1 MVAPEDCAGLATR
14 PIKVTDIQSG
24 FSCGEPAL
32 DDFFLRH
39 ALTNH
44 ERGIGS
50 TFVLHSPTDDSIVL
64 GYYTLSMA
72 SVEAKK
78 VSKALRGQLPRY
90 PLPVALLGRLAVQG
104 SAQGQRVGQRLLIDA
119 LRRAHLAARHV
130 GCVGVLVD
138 AKNERAEGFY
148 LPFGFV
154 PIEVATWPHR
164 LFLPMATLVAALG
177 D

>member
-1 MVAPEDCAGLATR
+1 MAGQRGGAVPVTT
-14 PIKVTDIQSG
+14 PITSADLTGG

-32 DDFFLRH
+32 DEFFLRH
-39 ALTNH
+39 ALGNH

-50 TFVLHSPTDDSIVL
+50 TFVLHGPEDDAGVL

-72 SVEAKK
+72 DVDAKK

-90 PLPVALLGRLAVQG
+90 PLPVALIGRLAVQQA
-104 SAQGQRVGQRLLIDA
+104 AQGQRVGQRLLVDA
-119 LRRAHLAARHV
+119 LRRVHLAARHV

-148 LPFGFV
+148 LRYGFV
-154 PIEVATWPHR
+154 PIEVTTWPHR
-164 LFLPMATLVAALG
+164 LFLPMGTLIAALG
-177 D
+177 E

>member
-1 MVAPEDCAGLATR
+1 MVALPDGAALATH
-14 PIKVTDIQSG
+14 PIRATDVQGG

-32 DDFFLRH
+32 NDFFLRH
-39 ALTNH
+39 ALANH

-50 TFVLHSPTDDSIVL
+50 TFVLHAPTDDAIVL

-90 PLPVALLGRLAVQG
+90 PLPVALLGRLAVQV
-104 SAQGQRVGQRLLIDA
+104 SAQGQRVGRRLLIDA
-119 LRRAHLAARHV
+119 LRRAHLAARQI

-138 AKNERAEGFY
+138 AKNERAERFY

-177 D
+177 E